1 LTLLIDD
8 AGVGD
13 LLSGVVI
20 GIYRPEADRFD
31 FEMVDVQY
39 FQKGNFKRRGYLR
52 ETADIVLR
60 LVERFKLE
68 EAEPIEI
75 CSSFVFDEAVKRLKS
90 KYGESQVKVVKIV
103 GKTQDETERAYLN
116 ELRKLGYEPISDRDT
131 RRARSFFHML
141 RWVKHD
147 RSRLRHAKTGWPRLR
162 RYLKF

>member
-20 GIYRPEADRFD
+20 GIYRPETDRFD

-39 FQKGNFKRRGYLR
+39 FQKGSFKRRGYLR
-52 ETADIVLR
+52 ETADVVLR

-68 EAEPIEI
+68 ETEPIEI
-75 CSSFVFDEAVKRLKS
+75 CSSFIFDEAVKQLKD
-90 KYGESQVKVVKIV
+90 KHGESRVKVVKIV
-103 GKTQDETERAYLN
+103 GKAQDETEKAYLD
-116 ELRKLGYEPISDRDT
+116 ELRKLGYEPISDRDM

-141 RWVKHD
+141 RWVKQD
-147 RSRLRHAKTGWPRLR
+147 RSRLRYAKTGWPRLR
-162 RYLKF
+162 RYIRF